1 MATKTK
7 KNQPRARKAAS
18 RVTTSPRP
26 AAKADRSKK
35 DTVLRLLR
43 RQNGASI
50 AEIAAET
57 DWMPH
62 SVRGFLTATVR
73 KKLELPLVSTK
84 EAGGDRRYH
93 IAALKAAKEQVV

>member
-7 KNQPRARKAAS
+7 KNHSRAHNAAPK
-18 RVTTSPRP
+18 VTTSPRR
-26 AAKADRSKK
+26 AAKADKSKK
-35 DTVLRLLR
+35 DAVLRLLR

-57 DWMPH
+57 DWLPH

-73 KKLELPLVSTK
+73 KKLELPLVTTK
-84 EAGGDRRYH
+84 ANGSNRRYH
-93 IAALKAAKEQVV
+93 IAALKPAKE

>member
-7 KNQPRARKAAS
+7 KTQPRGRKAAPK
-18 RVTTSPRP
+18 VTTPPKRP
-26 AAKADRSKK
+26 AKAAVSKK

-84 EAGGDRRYH
+84 ETGSDRRYH
-93 IAALKAAKEQVV
+93 IAALKAAKE